1 MQVCIYYLG
10 SMYLLLSVCGLISIS
25 GRWISLS
32 SQTDLQG
39 GLKSCISPL
48 LAWQVSEGQGFVLP
62 WQQLIAS
69 GPPEATQGAAGSA
82 AL

>member
-1 MQVCIYYLG
+1 MYYLG
-10 SMYLLLSVCGLISIS
+10 SIYLFISVCRLNKYPVADRYRI
-25 GRWISLS
+25 ISLS

-39 GLKSCISPL
+39 GLKSCTSPF

-69 GPPEATQGAAGSA
+69 LPPEATQGAAGSA